1 MDLSEHDRFPGRT
14 HHYLAAEKLKTLVAN
29 WVALAAKQA
38 GMKLRRE
45 IYESGDSHDVT
56 ISKICD
62 AHPPSQSY
70 GVAGRAPLQKEMK
83 IARWFLAILCAS
95 ATSLFAADELA
106 LRLQPALEAITPD
119 GMLAHIKVLASDE
132 FEGRSPGTKGEELSV
147 KYIADQFKQIGLKPG
162 NPDETY
168 TQEVPLAG
176 IKSDPRMSF
185 TIGDKTTELKFP
197 DDFIASSA
205 RLQPEI
211 KIDKSDVVF
220 VGYGIVAPEYGWD
233 DYKDVDV
240 RGKILLMLIGDPPI
254 PDSKDPSKLDEKIF
268 KGKATTYYG
277 RWTYKYEI
285 AALKGA
291 VAAII
296 VHETQPA
303 AYPWQVVRSSWGKEN
318 FELDN
323 PNKNMDAVS
332 VRSWITLDVAKKIVA
347 DCGQDFD
354 ALKKTAV
361 TKDFRPVTLNAKA
374 GIQIKQQIRE
384 FKSHNVIGK
393 LEGTDAKLKDECV
406 IYTAHWDH
414 LGRHPELQ
422 GDQIFN
428 GAIDNASGVASVIQI
443 AAAFTKVNP
452 PPKRSVLFMATTA
465 EEAGL
470 LGAKFYAEHPLYPL
484 EKTLADT
491 NIDGV
496 NPWGKTH
503 DLEDLTNGNSALDD
517 LLGQAA
523 ARQGRVMKPNSE
535 PEKGGFYRVDSFE
548 FAKAGVPVLHAARGI
563 EIIGKPP
570 EYGKQKR
577 DEFVAKHYHQPS
589 DEVDP
594 GWDLSGA
601 VQDVQLLFEV
611 DYQVAN
617 GDKFLEWKT
626 GSEFKA
632 KRDAMLKK

>member
-1 MDLSEHDRFPGRT
+1 MVKMRWWFAVILWLSST
-14 HHYLAAEKLKTLVAN
+14 H
-29 WVALAAKQA
+29 
-38 GMKLRRE
+38 
-45 IYESGDSHDVT
+45 
-56 ISKICD
+56 
-62 AHPPSQSY
+62 
-70 GVAGRAPLQKEMK
+70 
-83 IARWFLAILCAS
+83 
-95 ATSLFAADELA
+95 LFAADELA

-119 GMLAHIKVLASDE
+119 GLLAHIKVLASDE
-132 FEGRSPGTKGEELSV
+132 FEGRAPGTKGEELSV
-147 KYIADQFKQIGLKPG
+147 KYISDQFKKIGLKPG
-162 NPDETY
+162 NPDGTY

-176 IKSDPRMSF
+176 INSEPRMSF
-185 TIGDKTTELKFP
+185 TIGDKTIDLKYL
-197 DDFIASSA
+197 DDFVASSA

-211 KIDKSDVVF
+211 KVDKSDVVF

-240 RGKILLMLIGDPPI
+240 RGKTLLMLIGDPPI
-254 PDSKDPSKLDEKIF
+254 PDSKDPSKLDEKMF
-268 KGKATTYYG
+268 KGKAMTYYG

-285 AALKGA
+285 AAQKGA

-332 VRSWITLDVAKKIVA
+332 ARSWITLDVAKKIVA

-354 ALKKTAV
+354 ALKKTAIA
-361 TKDFRPVTLNAKA
+361 KDFRPIALTAKA
-374 GIQIKQQIRE
+374 NIQIKQQIRE
-384 FKSHNVIGK
+384 FKSHNVIGT
-393 LEGTDAKLKDECV
+393 LEGSDPKLRDEHV

-443 AAAFTKVNP
+443 AAAFMKVNP

-465 EEAGL
+465 EEARL

-484 EKTLADT
+484 EKMLADI

-503 DLEDLTNGNSALDD
+503 DLEDLTNGNSTLDD
-517 LLGQAA
+517 LLGRAA

-548 FAKAGVPVLHAARGI
+548 FAKAGVPALHAARGI

-611 DYQVAN
+611 GYQVAN
-617 GDKFLEWKT
+617 GDKFPEWKA

-632 KRDAMLKK
+632 KREAMLKK

>member
-1 MDLSEHDRFPGRT
+1 MRWWFALILWFSST
-14 HHYLAAEKLKTLVAN
+14 HV
-29 WVALAAKQA
+29 
-38 GMKLRRE
+38 
-45 IYESGDSHDVT
+45 
-56 ISKICD
+56 
-62 AHPPSQSY
+62 
-70 GVAGRAPLQKEMK
+70 
-83 IARWFLAILCAS
+83 
-95 ATSLFAADELA
+95 FAADELA

-119 GMLAHIKVLASDE
+119 GLLAHIKVLASDE
-132 FEGRSPGTKGEELSV
+132 FEGRAPGTKGEELSV
-147 KYIADQFKQIGLKPG
+147 KYISDQFKKIGLKPG
-162 NPDETY
+162 NPDGTY

-176 IKSDPRMSF
+176 IKSEPRMSF
-185 TIGDKTTELKFP
+185 TIGDKTIDLKYP
-197 DDFIASSA
+197 DDFVASSA
-205 RLQPEI
+205 RLEPEI
-211 KIDKSDVVF
+211 KVDKSDVVF

-393 LEGTDAKLKDECV
+393 LEGSDAKLKDEYV

-611 DYQVAN
+611 GYQAAN
-617 GDKFLEWKT
+617 GDKFPEWKV

>member
-1 MDLSEHDRFPGRT
+1 MRWWFALILWFSST
-14 HHYLAAEKLKTLVAN
+14 HV
-29 WVALAAKQA
+29 
-38 GMKLRRE
+38 
-45 IYESGDSHDVT
+45 
-56 ISKICD
+56 
-62 AHPPSQSY
+62 
-70 GVAGRAPLQKEMK
+70 
-83 IARWFLAILCAS
+83 
-95 ATSLFAADELA
+95 FAADELA

-119 GMLAHIKVLASDE
+119 GLLAHIKVLASDE
-132 FEGRSPGTKGEELSV
+132 FEGRAPGTKGEELSV
-147 KYIADQFKQIGLKPG
+147 KYISDQFKKIGLKPG
-162 NPDETY
+162 NPDGTY

-176 IKSDPRMSF
+176 IKSEPRMSF
-185 TIGDKTTELKFP
+185 TIGDKTIDLKYP
-197 DDFIASSA
+197 DDFVASSA
-205 RLQPEI
+205 RLEPEI
-211 KIDKSDVVF
+211 KVDKSDVVF

-254 PDSKDPSKLDEKIF
+254 PDSKDPSKLDEKMF
-268 KGKATTYYG
+268 KGKAMTYYG

-393 LEGTDAKLKDECV
+393 LEGTDAKLKDEYV

-611 DYQVAN
+611 GYQVAN
-617 GDKFLEWKT
+617 GDKFPEWKA

-632 KRDAMLKK
+632 KREAMLKR